1 MGRNRPYPSGIR
13 FFILNTASE
22 LMKLIVNGKELEI
35 QESQTITITELLK
48 KLGINPER
56 VAVEVNLAIIK
67 KVDYSAHILNEGD
80 QVEIVNFVGGG

>member
-1 MGRNRPYPSGIR
+1 
-13 FFILNTASE
+13 
-22 LMKLIVNGKELEI
+22 MKLIVNGKELEI

-48 KLGINPER
+48 KLEIKPEM

-67 KVDYSAHILNEGD
+67 KVDYSAHMLNDGD